1 MSEQKNR
8 LSELC
13 LTGFILSILS
23 PFLPLLLIVAAA
35 SSSSSVP
42 FTLMVTAIV
51 LVPLTGFALSIAG
64 VATARKRGKKGKGF
78 GIAGIILPC
87 VYAVVAAIIAGGAGL
102 IYFALVD
109 DAKKAKVKGEQSV
122 LYEIGSISKTVNEE
136 YDISQYEITEGYD
149 FSDADIKVSE
159 TDLAAYAKD
168 KLQTIDK
175 ESEMFVRGKYEGF
188 NFLIVRKDLFEAWLK
203 EDGLGE
209 IQTSKE
215 GNVAF
220 VYRVTW
226 ENSSLPYRTLE
237 LYKDPS
243 GKFIIITNCSDY
255 KVISEF
261 FS

>member
-1 MSEQKNR
+1 MTEKKNGISK
-8 LSELC
+8 LS
-13 LTGFILSILS
+13 LTGFILAILP
-23 PFLPLLLIVAAA
+23 PFFSLLFIASAA
-35 SSSSSVP
+35 SKSFSIS
-42 FTLMVTAIV
+42 FTLMITVMV
-51 LVPLTGFALSIAG
+51 LSPIAGFALSIAG
-64 VATARKRGKKGKGF
+64 VATARKHGKKGKGF
-78 GIAGIILPC
+78 GIAGIIIPC

-109 DAKKAKVKGEQSV
+109 DAKKAREKGEQSA
-122 LYEIGSISKTVNEE
+122 LYEIGSIQKTVNEE

-149 FSDADIKVSE
+149 FSDADIKVSK
-159 TDLAAYAKD
+159 TDLATYAKD

-175 ESEMFVRGKYEGF
+175 ESEMFVRGTFEGS

-215 GNVAF
+215 GNVTF

-226 ENSSLPYRTLE
+226 ENSSLPYRSLE
-237 LYKDPS
+237 IYKDPS

-261 FS
+261 FG